1 MIISY
6 TYNLDRALSSI
17 CINLERRKVCMNA
30 DSAQAGAAF
39 DDSLVAQITTL
50 LNGETLANFN
60 YNTVYM

>member
-1 MIISY
+1 
-6 TYNLDRALSSI
+6 
-17 CINLERRKVCMNA
+17 MNA

-60 YNTVYM
+60 CNTVHIVSIKATENTEW